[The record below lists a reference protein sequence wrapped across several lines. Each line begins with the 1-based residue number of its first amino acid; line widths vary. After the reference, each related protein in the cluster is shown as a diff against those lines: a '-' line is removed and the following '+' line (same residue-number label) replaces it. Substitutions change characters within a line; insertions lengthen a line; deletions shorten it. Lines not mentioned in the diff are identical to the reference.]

1 MAPDRKKQTYFNNEW
16 LSSKE
21 LDFNVWLSVGINNT
35 SFNCKMCKTNKD
47 LALGQS
53 GIGSVKKHA
62 EGETHK
68 KNMVLHKKT
77 LTFFQPSI
85 TKSILIDDD
94 ASCSSQSNTQQDS
107 HKPPTRPMQSIFNQG
122 IILFIIV

>member
-1 MAPDRKKQTYFNNEW
+1 MNGSVVRNLTLYGLVLE
-16 LSSKE
+16 LTTLHSSA
-21 LDFNVWLSVGINNT
+21 
-35 SFNCKMCKTNKD
+35 KMCKTNKD

-85 TKSILIDDD
+85 TKPIVINDD

-122 IILFIIV
+122 IILFIIF

>member
-16 LSSKE
+16 LKLKE
-21 LDFNVWLSVGINNT
+21 LDCNVWLSVGTINT
-35 SFNCKMCKTNKD
+35 SFKCKICKTNKD

-77 LTFFQPSI
+77 STFFQPS
-85 TKSILIDDD
+85 TTGSIVIDDD
-94 ASCSSQSNTQQDS
+94 APCSSQSNTQQVS
-107 HKPPTRPMQSIFNQG
+107 HKSQTPSSQSIFNQG
-122 IILFIIV
+122 VISSN